1 MDAPVTEDDALDAV
15 EEITEIMQKDATCR
29 SLIRRFGSCL
39 GSAEDLGK
47 QSKLSGPCGTVISL
61 RGGIPHRAPP
71 QAQVLD
77 AERTYRCVL
86 FCTSRL
92 PDSPVPKYDPNTQ
105 YQAAV
110 LVVEMLALLW
120 PKLSVPIRICF
131 MHVAAAYAAMYK
143 KVPKCPRPFPRPS
156 PIHVPSPAPSRDLP
170 QRHTPLQACPQRHF
184 PVDSWTHQ
192 FVRFLCT
199 KPALAVQKMIAGIST
214 AATPAELTLRLQT
227 SSWRRKRTS
236 PARKRTTPVLPEG
249 GGVSPAVPVQRL
261 RRPSERTRRRPAR
274 LIEVAALSP
283 PVMPVPAPKR
293 LAAKRKA
300 PRVQIHAPDRTT
312 VPVAKRKATAS
323 TERSQQALPKS
334 SRSQAIARVHPNK
347 WKIECPKT
355 VRLLPRP
362 SVCVLQQ
369 TN

>member
-1 MDAPVTEDDALDAV
+1 MFADMDAPFTEDDALDAV
-15 EEITEIMQKDATCR
+15 EEITGIMQKDATCR
-29 SLIRRFGSCL
+29 SLIQRFGSCL

-143 KVPKCPRPFPRPS
+143 KVPKTFPNTCPEP
-156 PIHVPSPAPSRDLP
+156 
-170 QRHTPLQACPQRHF
+170 
-184 PVDSWTHQ
+184 
-192 FVRFLCT
+192 
-199 KPALAVQKMIAGIST
+199 
-214 AATPAELTLRLQT
+214 
-227 SSWRRKRTS
+227 
-236 PARKRTTPVLPEG
+236 
-249 GGVSPAVPVQRL
+249 
-261 RRPSERTRRRPAR
+261 
-274 LIEVAALSP
+274 
-283 PVMPVPAPKR
+283 
-293 LAAKRKA
+293 
-300 PRVQIHAPDRTT
+300 
-312 VPVAKRKATAS
+312 
-323 TERSQQALPKS
+323 
-334 SRSQAIARVHPNK
+334 
-347 WKIECPKT
+347 CPK
-355 VRLLPRP
+355 P
-362 SVCVLQQ
+362 
-369 TN
+369 